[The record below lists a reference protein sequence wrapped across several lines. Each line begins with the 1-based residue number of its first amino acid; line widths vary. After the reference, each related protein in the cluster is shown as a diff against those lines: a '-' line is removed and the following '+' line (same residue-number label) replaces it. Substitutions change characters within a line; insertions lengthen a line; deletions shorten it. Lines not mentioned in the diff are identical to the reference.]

1 MTSGTSNRE
10 SDDDYK
16 RVIVRFEP
24 NFRIIDGSC
33 GIQWVF
39 QKRDGRR
46 KSGAPRWTGRSYC
59 RTRETL
65 IRLYREFCDVVD
77 PDVLAILEQMPER
90 HPRWGVK
97 KRRTKKPKND

>member
-16 RVIVRFEP
+16 RVIARFDP
-24 NFRIIDGSC
+24 NFRIVDGSC
-33 GIQWVF
+33 GILWVF

-46 KSGAPRWTGRSYC
+46 KSGKPRWTGRSYC

-65 IRLYREFCDVVD
+65 IRLYLEFCAFVD
-77 PDVLAILEQMPER
+77 PEVVAILEQMPER
-90 HPRWGVK
+90 HPRWGAK
-97 KRRTKKPKND
+97 KKQGKATQDD